1 MKQPPADPS
10 QVLTRAFRIDPGSIR
25 RVRAEEDAETEEPA
39 RYEFR
44 LTTDDAVNLFADVY
58 ETLDHADGAVR
69 MDWMASGN
77 APALWMHDHQQ
88 QLGVIESAEI
98 RDGSIWPTV
107 RFGNSAFAQ
116 EKRQDVDDGILR
128 NVSVGFRI
136 HGWEHEREDETG
148 DYYRVTDWEP
158 LEASLVTVPA
168 DRGTGFGRSA
178 GEKCR
183 LSEIE
188 QARQARAKQPNNQ
201 SNTMPETTEPE
212 APATQTTE
220 PTAQRQRSVEITH
233 EAPSQQAI
241 EDAIT
246 ADRMRQMHIRKVGRE
261 WGFNDE
267 AERACNEGMSV
278 SDFNASVLAKA
289 KKRTPGTTSDEL
301 GLSSKEKKR
310 YSIENVFEALATGD
324 SRRAEHEFAVSEAL
338 KEHQGRSNDR
348 VAIPTDF
355 LLRGWIPK
363 DKGMR
368 SLLYG
373 ERALVGVGV
382 GNSEAA
388 ELVDTELA
396 SEMFI
401 ESLREQTVLLQLG
414 PTILP
419 GLVGNVQ
426 IPRELTNPSFTW
438 VAEDAEPTD
447 GNYTMDN
454 VTLTFG
460 TVASRI
466 SFTRQAGKT
475 STPGLEGLLTRS
487 IRRGLAIAIEQGAI
501 NGDGTGNNP
510 TGILN
515 TSGIGDVTSG
525 GTITHG
531 DLLSLE
537 EDLGTANADTGMSVG
552 LTNSHGKKLLLETKK
567 DAGSGLFLGTRAG
580 EGINAVDTDIGR
592 IYVTNNVPANL
603 GVGTDKTG
611 LIYGNISALLIGMW
625 GGVEMIRDTAT
636 KVATGGVVL
645 RIFQDLDINVSRP
658 AEFSAIQDLT

>member
-10 QVLTRAFRIDPGSIR
+10 QVLTRAFRADPESIR
-25 RVRAEEDAETEEPA
+25 RVRAEGENDDAPA

-44 LTTDDAVNLFADVY
+44 LTTDDAVNLYADVH
-58 ETLDHADGAVR
+58 ETLDHSADAVR
-69 MDWMASGN
+69 MGWMQSGS
-77 APALWMHDHQQ
+77 APVLWMHDHTQ

-107 RFGNSAFAQ
+107 RLGNSGLAK
-116 EKRQDVDDGILR
+116 EKRQDIDDGILR

-188 QARQARAKQPNNQ
+188 QARKSRAQSNNNQ
-201 SNTMPETTEPE
+201 SNTMPETTEPD
-212 APATQTTE
+212 APATQNTE
-220 PTAQRQRSVEITH
+220 PTAQRQRSVEITN
-233 EAPSQQAI
+233 EAPSQRAI
-241 EDAIT
+241 EDAVA
-246 ADRMRQMHIRKVGRE
+246 ADRQRQAQIRRVGRE
-261 WGFNDE
+261 WGFASD
-267 AERACNEGMSV
+267 AERACEDGTSV
-278 SDFNASVLAKA
+278 ADFNAEVLNKA
-289 KKRTPGTTSDEL
+289 QKRTPGTTSEEI
-301 GLSSKEKKR
+301 GLSKKEKKR
-310 YSIENVFEALATGD
+310 YSFTNVFEALATGD
-324 SRRAEHEFAVSEAL
+324 SRRAEYEFEVSEAL

-355 LLRGWIPK
+355 LLRGWIPR
-363 DKGMR
+363 DPAIR

-401 ESLREQTVLLQLG
+401 ESLREQTVLMQLG
-414 PTILP
+414 PTMLP

-426 IPRELTNPSFTW
+426 IPRELTNPAFEF

-487 IRRGLAIAIEQGAI
+487 IRRGLGIAIESNAI
-501 NGDGTGNNP
+501 NGDGAGNNP

-515 TSGIGDVTSG
+515 TSGIGSVTSG

-531 DLLSLE
+531 NLLELE

-580 EGINAVDTDIGR
+580 DGINAVDTDIGR

-611 LIYGNISALLIGMW
+611 LIYGNISSLLIGMW

-645 RIFQDLDINVSRP
+645 RIFQDLDINVARP